1 MFLHSFAPIFLTF
14 MLTARSYIK
23 PAQCSDAEF
32 RKMWSE
38 FEWENKVMRCCM
50 LTSLM
55 IFFLDGIFMFL

>member
-1 MFLHSFAPIFLTF
+1 MFFSFFRPPLPSA

-38 FEWENKVMRCCM
+38 FEWENKVIRWCM
-50 LTSLM
+50 LVFM
-55 IFFLDGIFMFL
+55 ILLLL